1 MPKPQTKIAG
11 QLSVGSM
18 IQRIPWITHLTHPC
32 VQLESRIWSMRAARS
47 TVALPDNGAFRLF
60 DEHAQSALPGGK

>member
-1 MPKPQTKIAG
+1 
-11 QLSVGSM
+11 M